1 MFAPS
6 GGGFYAFTLP
16 LLSHGHGHGHGHPAP
31 SARRLPVKLGMVRST
46 AKKRAHVTGSRAGMR
61 GSKPL
66 ARLCRRPS
74 AKVEY
79 TCRGAGAK
87 AKLRVCYYYLNS
99 LRRVVVAMLTVR
111 YNYRQLRHVAI
122 LHSHNGQVDYH
133 NGRKMEATTNTMTT
147 MRREWNIYGAN

>member
-6 GGGFYAFTLP
+6 GGGDGFYAFTLP
-16 LLSHGHGHGHGHPAP
+16 LLSHGHWYGHPAP
-31 SARRLPVKLGMVRST
+31 SARRLPVKLVMVRSA

-61 GSKPL
+61 GSRPVV
-66 ARLCRRPS
+66 RLCRRPS

-87 AKLRVCYYYLNS
+87 AKRRVCYYYLNS
-99 LRRVVVAMLTVR
+99 LRRVVVAVLTVR

-133 NGRKMEATTNTMTT
+133 NVRKMGDDE
-147 MRREWNIYGAN
+147 